1 MIRVTLYSTLR
12 PYALDRDVDE
22 PIYVAYNPGMTMRAL
37 ITGLGIAEEKEVMLF
52 AVNDEVK
59 KLDYDYPLQDGDSVK
74 LFGLV
79 TGG

>member
-12 PYALDRDVDE
+12 PYASDRDVDE
-22 PIYVAYNPGMTMRAL
+22 PLYVSYKPGMTIRVL
-37 ITGLGIAEEKEVMLF
+37 ITRLGIAEEKEVMLF

-59 KLDYDYPLQDGDSVK
+59 KLNYDYPLQDGDRVK

-79 TGG
+79 SGG